1 MDTNGQFEKGK
12 DDVWYL
18 IISADG
24 DDYKK
29 LIDIFESIKNEIT
42 EKTWDALEY
51 DKDYMKIKFESNN
64 IFPTDED
71 VNIPTATIVIRA
83 IFAKDGKYYP
93 QLFLDDGL
101 YKNVRV

>member
-1 MDTNGQFEKGK
+1 MCKSTLFKNCRYI
-12 DDVWYL
+12 DV
-18 IISADG
+18 
-24 DDYKK
+24 YKK
-29 LIDIFESIKNEIT
+29 LVDIFERIKNEII
-42 EKTWDALEY
+42 EKAWDALGY

-83 IFAKDGKYYP
+83 IFAKDKYYP

-101 YKNVRV
+101 YKKCYRMKESIFQME